1 MDYNNTGYSTEIGW
15 IFSENLSFGDFF
27 LLLISLFVLAAWVL
41 SIIFVLWWGLLL
53 ILSGGKDEKI
63 KPAINTIR
71 YAVIGIIVT
80 VLSIFLF
87 PVLWRLIGLDVE
99 RYAQPKKIFEK
110 IEEIGNRIFTAT
122 WWGSS
127 SYNSVGSSSS
137 WGNTWLDNFGDFP
150 DDFSDL

>member
-1 MDYNNTGYSTEIGW
+1 MLYEVASAASSEGSLFTEA
-15 IFSENLSFGDFF
+15 LSFWDFF
-27 LLLISLFVLAAWVL
+27 LLLISLFVLAAWVS
-41 SIIFVLWWGLLL
+41 SIVFVLWWGLLL

-87 PVLWRLIGLDVE
+87 PILWRLLGLDVE
-99 RYAQPKKIFEK
+99 KYAQPKKIFEK
-110 IEEIGNRIFTAT
+110 IEEIWNMIFSSNSSGTQSS
-122 WWGSS
+122 GS
-127 SYNSVGSSSS
+127 YGSSSS
-137 WGNTWLDNFGDFP
+137 GGSNNLDDFP